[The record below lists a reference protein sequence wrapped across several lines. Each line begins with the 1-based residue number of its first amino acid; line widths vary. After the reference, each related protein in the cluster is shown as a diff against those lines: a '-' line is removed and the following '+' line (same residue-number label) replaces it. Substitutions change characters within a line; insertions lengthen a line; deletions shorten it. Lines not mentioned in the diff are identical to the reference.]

1 MRDIDIIINILKDNG
16 GELRLKDIEN
26 LFCEIKNVSHDNY
39 VTRAS
44 VRETIE
50 RYCLDYKNG
59 GERGDVF
66 YKRKDGKKCYIG
78 LKECLYTLEDI
89 EIKEI
94 EQDLEQYKEGQIN
107 KRVTVSNKPVR
118 KAKLRK
124 DYLNHLQKVNKLKCE
139 ICGEYENDREMLDVH
154 HILEISN
161 YKKINKTH
169 STFNDVIA
177 LCPCCH
183 RKIHLGRVDI
193 KSYKIN

>member
-1 MRDIDIIINILKDNG
+1 MRDIDIIINILKEGG

-26 LFCEIKNVSHDNY
+26 LFCEIKNVSYDNY
-39 VTRAS
+39 VIRAS
-44 VRETIE
+44 ARETIE

-66 YKRKDGKKCYIG
+66 YKRKDGRKTYIG
-78 LKECLYTLEDI
+78 LKSKLYPLDDI

-94 EQDLEQYKEGQIN
+94 EKDLDEIQYKEGQIN
-107 KRVTVSNKPVR
+107 ERVTVSNKPVR
-118 KAKLRK
+118 NAKLRK

-154 HILEISN
+154 HLFEISN
-161 YKKINKTH
+161 YKEINKTH

-183 RKIHLGRVDI
+183 RKVHLGRIEDI
-193 KSYKIN
+193 KK

>member
-1 MRDIDIIINILKDNG
+1 MRDIDIIINILKEGG

-26 LFCEIKNVSHDNY
+26 LFCEIKNVSYDNY
-39 VTRAS
+39 VIRAS
-44 VRETIE
+44 ARETIE

-66 YKRKDGKKCYIG
+66 YKRKDGRKTYIG
-78 LKECLYTLEDI
+78 LKSKLYPLDDI

-94 EQDLEQYKEGQIN
+94 EKDLDEIQYKEGQIN

-118 KAKLRK
+118 NAKLRK

-154 HILEISN
+154 HLFEISN
-161 YKKINKTH
+161 YKEINKTH

-183 RKIHLGRVDI
+183 RKVHLGRIEDI
-193 KSYKIN
+193 KK

>member
-1 MRDIDIIINILKDNG
+1 MRDIDIIINILKEGG

-26 LFCEIKNVSHDNY
+26 LFCEIKNVSYDNY
-39 VTRAS
+39 VIRAS
-44 VRETIE
+44 ARETIE

-66 YKRKDGKKCYIG
+66 YKRKDGRKTYIG
-78 LKECLYTLEDI
+78 VKSKLYPLDDI

-94 EQDLEQYKEGQIN
+94 EKDLDEIQYKEGQIN

-118 KAKLRK
+118 NAKLRK

-154 HILEISN
+154 HLFEISN
-161 YKKINKTH
+161 YKEINKTH

-183 RKIHLGRVDI
+183 RKVHLGRIEDI
-193 KSYKIN
+193 KK